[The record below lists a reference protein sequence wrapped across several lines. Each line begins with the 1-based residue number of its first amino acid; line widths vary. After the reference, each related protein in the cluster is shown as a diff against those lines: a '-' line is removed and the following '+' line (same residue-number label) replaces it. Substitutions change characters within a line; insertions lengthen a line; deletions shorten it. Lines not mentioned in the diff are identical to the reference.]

1 MIKINNLKIIKYI
14 IEKIL
19 QINSIFIKI
28 LLISLLYQNI
38 LSQRISKDLLG
49 GWGEKPIPYPPSQ
62 DFELCIDTIEKYF
75 TSEGNDLAELDI
87 IPIGFFTQSNIGIN
101 YRIIIAMKKK
111 SDSAPTIYDF
121 LLRKSDKDYMKIISN
136 QNPEESSVK
145 LTEKEEKKMKNAIM
159 KFYFEKLYKVSSYEI
174 QYEYHNINGLNKYAI
189 YDVNTEL
196 KNDKETVNKRLIIV
210 YRNDKTFT
218 VESELIET

>member
-1 MIKINNLKIIKYI
+1 M
-14 IEKIL
+14 L

-38 LSQRISKDLLG
+38 LSQRLSQDLLG
-49 GWGEKPIPYPPSQ
+49 GWGEKPLPDPPTQ

-75 TSEGNDLAELDI
+75 ISEGNDLAELDI

-101 YRIIIAMKKK
+101 YRILIAMKKK
-111 SDSAPTIYDF
+111 SDLAPSIYDF
-121 LLRKSDKDYMKIISN
+121 LFRKSDKDYMKIISN
-136 QNPEESSVK
+136 QKPEESSVK
-145 LTEKEEKKMKNAIM
+145 LSEKDEKKMKTAII

-174 QYEYHNINGLNKYAI
+174 QYEYHDINGLNKYVI
-189 YDVNTEL
+189 YDVNVEL
-196 KNDKETVNKRLIIV
+196 KNDKETVNKRVIIV

-218 VESELIET
+218 VEAELIEN